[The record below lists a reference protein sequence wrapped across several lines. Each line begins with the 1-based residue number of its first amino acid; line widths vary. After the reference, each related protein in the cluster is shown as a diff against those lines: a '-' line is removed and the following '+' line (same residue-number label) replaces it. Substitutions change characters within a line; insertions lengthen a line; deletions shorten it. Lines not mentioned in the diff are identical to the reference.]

1 MHGLGQ
7 QEDDRRRDCMDARVS
22 DIAAAAS
29 GGQEVRQGVNY
40 AVGKRDRRECE
51 KKDSRVC
58 QLPVCCAA
66 VNLPCQPL

>member
-51 KKDSRVC
+51 KNEDRIAVSVSC
-58 QLPVCCAA
+58 QSVAL
-66 VNLPCQPL
+66 L